1 MDRFAR
7 CVALLASACL
17 VLVGCGGEPAAE
29 DGPGVRVVAT
39 TAILGDMVRNVV
51 ADQGTVEVVIE
62 AGVDPHAFEPS
73 AADADQLRR
82 ADLVIANGLQLE
94 AGLTDAI
101 EAAERDGVPILRV
114 AEHLDPIPFAGQ
126 HADEEHA
133 DEGHVDEEHTDEE
146 HEEHG
151 ERDPHFWFDPVR
163 VADGVTLIGERLAE
177 VAPEATEA
185 LTANAE
191 AYRGEVLR
199 LHERIQEI
207 LAAVPDSNRT
217 LVTNHDS
224 LGYLADRYDFDVI
237 GTVVPGGT
245 TLAEAS
251 GRDLEE
257 LAETIREAGVPA
269 IFVETTAPRRLA
281 EAVSQELDGGIE
293 IVELYT
299 GSLGA
304 PDSEAGSYL
313 GMMETD
319 ARRIADGLTT

>member
-1 MDRFAR
+1 MDHLRRWAAAL
-7 CVALLASACL
+7 VAVSL
-17 VLVGCGGEPAAE
+17 VLAACGGQPAQD
-29 DGPGVRVVAT
+29 DGSGLRVVAT
-39 TAILGDMVRNVV
+39 TSILGDIVRNVV

-101 EAAERDGVPILRV
+101 EAAERDGVPVLRV

-126 HADEEHA
+126 HTDEEHA
-133 DEGHVDEEHTDEE
+133 DEEHGDEEHADEE
-146 HEEHG
+146 DEDHG

-163 VADGVTLIGERLAE
+163 VADGVALIGEQLAE
-177 VAPEATEA
+177 VAPEAADA
-185 LTANAE
+185 LTANAD
-191 AYRGEVLR
+191 AYREEVLG
-199 LHERIQEI
+199 LHERIEDI
-207 LAAVPDSNRT
+207 LAAVPDGNRT

-224 LGYLADRYDFDVI
+224 LGYLADRYGFDVI

-245 TLAEAS
+245 TLADAS
-251 GRDLEE
+251 GRDLED

-281 EAVSQELDGGIE
+281 EAVSQELDGQIE
-293 IVELYT
+293 IIELFT
-299 GSLGA
+299 GSLGP